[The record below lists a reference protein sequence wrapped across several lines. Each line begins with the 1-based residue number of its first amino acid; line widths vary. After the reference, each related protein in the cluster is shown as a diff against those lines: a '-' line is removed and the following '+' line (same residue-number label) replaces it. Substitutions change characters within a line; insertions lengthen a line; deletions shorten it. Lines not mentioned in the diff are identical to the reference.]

1 MEGIKDINRIKV
13 VLVEKKS
20 AAISGWLNSYRK
32 TLALYPNGAQT
43 LRSPRLKLYLK

>member
-13 VLVEKKS
+13 VLVEKN
-20 AAISGWLNSYRK
+20 AAISGWRNSCRK
-32 TLALYPNGAQT
+32 TLALYPNGAQI